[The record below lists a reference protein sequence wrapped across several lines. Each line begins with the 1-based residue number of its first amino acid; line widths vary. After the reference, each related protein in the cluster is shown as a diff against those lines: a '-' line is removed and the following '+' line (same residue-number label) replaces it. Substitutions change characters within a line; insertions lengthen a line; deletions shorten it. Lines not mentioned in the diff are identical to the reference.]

1 MLTNS
6 GKLGQTPSQ
15 TVGPYFAYALTPEQY
30 GYDFKSI
37 ASGVIATS
45 EIEGEHIRIL
55 GRVFDG
61 AGNPVSDAMVELW
74 QADASGR
81 YPHPA
86 VNRGSNMAFS
96 GFGRFG
102 TGTDAEHRFVFQ
114 TVKPGR
120 VDASQAPHVN
130 VILTMRGMLLHAFTR
145 IYFADEVGANAT
157 DPVLQSV
164 PAERRPTLLAERVT
178 TPSGIA
184 YRFDFHM
191 QGERE
196 TVFFDV

>member
-1 MLTNS
+1 
-6 GKLGQTPSQ
+6 
-15 TVGPYFAYALTPEQY
+15 
-30 GYDFKSI
+30 
-37 ASGVIATS
+37 VIATS
-45 EIEGEHIRIL
+45 DIEGEHIRIL

-61 AGNPVSDAMVELW
+61 ADNPVTDAMIELW

-86 VNRGSNMAFS
+86 DNRGSIPAIS
-96 GFGRFG
+96 GFGRLG

-114 TVKPGR
+114 TVKTGR
-120 VDASQAPHVN
+120 VDASQAPHIN

-145 IYFADEVGANAT
+145 IYFADELVANAA

-164 PAERRPTLLAERVT
+164 PADRRPTLLAERVT
-178 TPSGIA
+178 TPSGTA
-184 YRFDFHM
+184 YRLDLHM